1 MGFRAERVLE
11 IQSMRSIDMQAK
23 KQKSEQRMKNEKGS
37 GRERLLPLLHYLLH
51 IAALLVLF
59 QKKSAAYARL
69 SAEISERISN
79 QFFFRTEIINAA

>member
-1 MGFRAERVLE
+1 
-11 IQSMRSIDMQAK
+11 MRSMIINAQHGYAGEK
-23 KQKSEQRMKNEKGS
+23 TEKRTANEKGS

-79 QFFFRTEIINAA
+79 QFFSVLR

>member
-1 MGFRAERVLE
+1 
-11 IQSMRSIDMQAK
+11 MRSIDMQAK
-23 KQKSEQRMKNEKGS
+23 KQKSEQLMKNEKGS

-79 QFFFRTEIINAA
+79 QFFFRTEIINTA

>member
-1 MGFRAERVLE
+1 
-11 IQSMRSIDMQAK
+11 MRSIDIQAK

-79 QFFFRTEIINAA
+79 QFFFRTEIINTA

>member
-1 MGFRAERVLE
+1 MFSKSNPYACM
-11 IQSMRSIDMQAK
+11 IIMRSIDMQAK

-79 QFFFRTEIINAA
+79 QFFSVLR

>member
-1 MGFRAERVLE
+1 
-11 IQSMRSIDMQAK
+11 MRSIDMQAK
-23 KQKSEQRMKNEKGS
+23 KQKSEQLMKNEKGS

-79 QFFFRTEIINAA
+79 QFFFRTEIIKTA

>member
-1 MGFRAERVLE
+1 
-11 IQSMRSIDMQAK
+11 MRSIDMQAK

>member
-1 MGFRAERVLE
+1 MKKEAGANVCFLC
-11 IQSMRSIDMQAK
+11 SIINDLMF
-23 KQKSEQRMKNEKGS
+23 
-37 GRERLLPLLHYLLH
+37 
-51 IAALLVLF
+51 F

>member
-1 MGFRAERVLE
+1 M
-11 IQSMRSIDMQAK
+11 IIMRSIDMQAK
-23 KQKSEQRMKNEKGS
+23 KQKSEQLMKNEKGS

-51 IAALLVLF
+51 IAALLMLF

>member
-1 MGFRAERVLE
+1 
-11 IQSMRSIDMQAK
+11 MRSIDMQAK
-23 KQKSEQRMKNEKGS
+23 KQKSEQLMKNEKGS
-37 GRERLLPLLHYLLH
+37 GRERLLPLLHYLLY

-79 QFFFRTEIINAA
+79 QFFFRTEIINTA

>member
-1 MGFRAERVLE
+1 
-11 IQSMRSIDMQAK
+11 MRSIDMQAK
-23 KQKSEQRMKNEKGS
+23 KQKSEQLMKNEKGS

-79 QFFFRTEIINAA
+79 QFFSVLR

>member
-1 MGFRAERVLE
+1 
-11 IQSMRSIDMQAK
+11 MRSIDMQAK
-23 KQKSEQRMKNEKGS
+23 KQKSEQLMKNEKGS

-69 SAEISERISN
+69 SAELSERISN
-79 QFFFRTEIINAA
+79 QFFFRTEIINTA

>member
-1 MGFRAERVLE
+1 
-11 IQSMRSIDMQAK
+11 MRSIDMQAK
-23 KQKSEQRMKNEKGS
+23 KQKSGQLMKNEKGS

-79 QFFFRTEIINAA
+79 QFFFRTEIINTA

>member
-1 MGFRAERVLE
+1 
-11 IQSMRSIDMQAK
+11 MRSIDMQAK

-79 QFFFRTEIINAA
+79 QFFSVLR

>member
-1 MGFRAERVLE
+1 
-11 IQSMRSIDMQAK
+11 MRSIDMQAK

-79 QFFFRTEIINAA
+79 QFFSVPR

>member
-1 MGFRAERVLE
+1 
-11 IQSMRSIDMQAK
+11 MRSIDMQAK

-69 SAEISERISN
+69 SAEISERIRN
-79 QFFFRTEIINAA
+79 QFFFPYRDN

>member
-1 MGFRAERVLE
+1 
-11 IQSMRSIDMQAK
+11 MRSTDMQAK
-23 KQKSEQRMKNEKGS
+23 KQKSEQLMKNEKGS

-79 QFFFRTEIINAA
+79 QFFFRTEIINTA

>member
-1 MGFRAERVLE
+1 M
-11 IQSMRSIDMQAK
+11 IIMRSIDMQAK

-69 SAEISERISN
+69 SAEISERINN
-79 QFFFRTEIINAA
+79 QFFSVLR

>member
-1 MGFRAERVLE
+1 
-11 IQSMRSIDMQAK
+11 MRSIDMQAK

-51 IAALLVLF
+51 IAALLMLF
-59 QKKSAAYARL
+59 QKKSAAYIRL

-79 QFFFRTEIINAA
+79 QFFFRTEIINTA

>member
-1 MGFRAERVLE
+1 
-11 IQSMRSIDMQAK
+11 MRSIDMQAK

-59 QKKSAAYARL
+59 QKKSAAYIRL

-79 QFFFRTEIINAA
+79 QFFFRTEIINTA

>member
-1 MGFRAERVLE
+1 
-11 IQSMRSIDMQAK
+11 MRSMIINAQLDNQCAALICRRK
-23 KQKSEQRMKNEKGS
+23 TEKRTANEKGS
-37 GRERLLPLLHYLLH
+37 GRERLLPLLHYLLR

>member
-1 MGFRAERVLE
+1 
-11 IQSMRSIDMQAK
+11 MRSLIINAQHRYAGEK
-23 KQKSEQRMKNEKGS
+23 TEKRTANEKGS

-79 QFFFRTEIINAA
+79 QFFSVLR

>member
-1 MGFRAERVLE
+1 
-11 IQSMRSIDMQAK
+11 MRSIDMQAK

-59 QKKSAAYARL
+59 QKKSAAYIRL

>member
-1 MGFRAERVLE
+1 
-11 IQSMRSIDMQAK
+11 MRSIDMQAK
-23 KQKSEQRMKNEKGS
+23 KQKSEQLMKNEKGS

-69 SAEISERISN
+69 SAEISERISY
-79 QFFFRTEIINAA
+79 QFFFRTEIINTA

>member
-1 MGFRAERVLE
+1 
-11 IQSMRSIDMQAK
+11 MRSIDMQAK

-59 QKKSAAYARL
+59 QKKSAAYIRL

-79 QFFFRTEIINAA
+79 QFFSVLR